1 MSKHNPIARG
11 KQDRRLSS
19 RITHRALHKRAER
32 VLNRKLA
39 RMEVVAD
46 TLAHWEHASCKY
58 PSGQVDEIMAATGHS
73 LELRRRP

>member
-19 RITHRALHKRAER
+19 RITHRALHKRVER

-39 RMEVVAD
+39 RVEVVAD
-46 TLAHWEHASCKY
+46 TLAHWEH
-58 PSGQVDEIMAATGHS
+58 GELQVPQ
-73 LELRRRP
+73 RPG